1 MDHQTVLEPQT
12 ETAPSQRPTTPHK
25 RARYLALTIVVLLIA
40 AAVVGFSSRFGERHA
55 LAKETEELAVPNVV
69 VIQPK
74 VEPAQQELVLPSS
87 LQAFTESPIYAR
99 TTGYLAH
106 WYKDIGSKVTK
117 GQLLADIETP

>member
-12 ETAPSQRPTTPHK
+12 EIAPQQRPTPQK
-25 RARYLALTIVVLLIA
+25 RARYLALAIVVLLIV

-74 VEPAQQELVLPSS
+74 AEPSQQELVLPSS

-99 TTGYLAH
+99 TSGYLAH
-106 WYKDIGSKVTK
+106 WYKDIGSKVGK
-117 GQLLADIETP
+117 GELLADI